1 MKNKILLVFIAITV
15 LACSNSSEKVVSM
28 DIKSLKIKS
37 HIDAYMNND
46 SSVAEKLF
54 AEDLE
59 LYDQFSNNQEDGE
72 TLSNSGG
79 NMGLIEADKLTHVL
93 FSEIKCT
100 TDNIKTYTDANG
112 DIYTV
117 FWSMWSGKG
126 NFTGAKTTIPF
137 HCISLWEGDKISKVW
152 RYMDPSALQKE
163 IDAFEGFN
171 YSSNKV
177 MGLADLRVNDGFTEN
192 DVKEFMI
199 SFTKFVRETEPNTY
213 DFGYFIS
220 DDGKHVNLVEK
231 YYDSADFVYHLNNFE
246 SSKFAEQFMTI
257 FSLERVLV
265 VGNSSDALKAKV
277 KGYGAE
283 LRENIGGWID

>member
-1 MKNKILLVFIAITV
+1 MKNQILLAV
-15 LACSNSSEKVVSM
+15 LAVSVLTCSNSAEKVVSM
-28 DIKSLKIKS
+28 DAKSLKVKS
-37 HIDAYMNND
+37 HIEAYMNND
-46 SSVAEKLF
+46 SSVAEALF

-59 LYDQFSNNQEDGE
+59 LYDQFSNTQKNGE
-72 TLSNSGG
+72 TISNNGG
-79 NMGLIEADKLTHVL
+79 NIGLIEADKFTHVL
-93 FSEIKCT
+93 FSGIKCT
-100 TDNIKTYTDANG
+100 TDNIKTYTAANG
-112 DIYTV
+112 EVYTV

-126 NFTGAKTTIPF
+126 NFTEADTSIPF
-137 HCISLWEGDKISKVW
+137 HCISLWDGDKISKIW

-163 IDAFEGFN
+163 IVAFEGVN
-171 YSSNKV
+171 NSSTKV
-177 MGLADLRVNDGFTEN
+177 MGLADLKVNYGFTKN

-213 DFGYFIS
+213 DFAYFIS
-220 DDGKHVNLVEK
+220 ADGKHVNLVEK

-246 SSKFAEQFMTI
+246 SSEFAGKFMTI

>member
-1 MKNKILLVFIAITV
+1 MKNQILLAFIAITV
-15 LACSNSSEKVVSM
+15 LACSNSSESVASM
-28 DIKSLKIKS
+28 DAKSLKIKS
-37 HIDAYMNND
+37 HINAYMNND

-59 LYDQFSNNQEDGE
+59 LYDQFSNNQKDGE
-72 TLSNSGG
+72 TLSNPGG
-79 NMGLIEADKLTHVL
+79 NMGLIEADKFTHVL

-100 TDNIKTYTDANG
+100 TDNIKTYTDTNG
-112 DIYTV
+112 DVYTV

-137 HCISLWEGDKISKVW
+137 HCVSLWEGDKISKVW

-171 YSSNKV
+171 NSSTKV
-177 MGLADLRVNDGFTEN
+177 MGLADLKVNDGFTKN

-220 DDGKHVNLVEK
+220 ADGQHVNLVEK
-231 YYDSADFVYHLNNFE
+231 YYDSADFVHHLNNFE
-246 SSKFAEQFMTI
+246 SSKFAEKFMTI

-265 VGNSSDALKAKV
+265 VGNSSDALKDKV

-283 LRENIGGWID
+283 LRENIEGCID

>member
-1 MKNKILLVFIAITV
+1 MKNQILLAFIAITV
-15 LACSNSSEKVVSM
+15 LACSNSSESVASM
-28 DIKSLKIKS
+28 DAKSLKIKS
-37 HIDAYMNND
+37 HINAYMNND

-59 LYDQFSNNQEDGE
+59 LYDQFSNNQKDGE
-72 TLSNSGG
+72 TLSNPGG
-79 NMGLIEADKLTHVL
+79 NMGLIEADKFTHVL

-100 TDNIKTYTDANG
+100 TDNIKTYTDTNG
-112 DIYTV
+112 DVYTV

-137 HCISLWEGDKISKVW
+137 HCVSLWEGDKISKVW

-177 MGLADLRVNDGFTEN
+177 MGLADLKVNDGFTKN

-220 DDGKHVNLVEK
+220 ADGQHVNLVEK
-231 YYDSADFVYHLNNFE
+231 YYDSADFVHHLNNFE
-246 SSKFAEQFMTI
+246 SSKFAEKFMTI

>member
-1 MKNKILLVFIAITV
+1 MKNQILLAFIAITV
-15 LACSNSSEKVVSM
+15 LACSNSSESLASM
-28 DIKSLKIKS
+28 DAKSLKIKS
-37 HIDAYMNND
+37 HINAYMNND

-59 LYDQFSNNQEDGE
+59 LYDQFSNNQKDGE
-72 TLSNSGG
+72 TLSNPGG
-79 NMGLIEADKLTHVL
+79 NMGLIEADKFTHVL

-100 TDNIKTYTDANG
+100 TDNIKTYTDTNG
-112 DIYTV
+112 DVYTV

-137 HCISLWEGDKISKVW
+137 HCVSLWEGDKISKVW

-163 IDAFEGFN
+163 IAAFEGFN
-171 YSSNKV
+171 NSSTKV
-177 MGLADLRVNDGFTEN
+177 MGLADLKVNDGFTKNE
-192 DVKEFMI
+192 VKEFMKN
-199 SFTKFVRETEPNTY
+199 FTKFVRETEPNTY

-220 DDGKHVNLVEK
+220 ADGQHVNLVEK
-231 YYDSADFVYHLNNFE
+231 YYDSADFVHHLNNFE
-246 SSKFAEQFMTI
+246 SSKFAEKFMTI

>member
-1 MKNKILLVFIAITV
+1 MKNQISLAFIAITV
-15 LACSNSSEKVVSM
+15 LACSNSIESVASM
-28 DIKSLKIKS
+28 DAKSLKIKS
-37 HIDAYMNND
+37 HINAYMNND

-59 LYDQFSNNQEDGE
+59 LYDQFSNNQKDGE
-72 TLSNSGG
+72 TLSNPGG
-79 NMGLIEADKLTHVL
+79 NMGLIEADKFTHVL

-100 TDNIKTYTDANG
+100 TDNIKTYTDTNG
-112 DIYTV
+112 DVYTV

-137 HCISLWEGDKISKVW
+137 HCVSLWEGDKISKVW

-171 YSSNKV
+171 NSSTKV
-177 MGLADLRVNDGFTEN
+177 MGLADLKVNDGFTKNE
-192 DVKEFMI
+192 VKEFMKN
-199 SFTKFVRETEPNTY
+199 FTKFVRETEPNTY

-220 DDGKHVNLVEK
+220 ADGQHVNLVEK
-231 YYDSADFVYHLNNFE
+231 YYDSADFVHHLNNFE
-246 SSKFAEQFMTI
+246 SSKFAEKFMTI

>member
-1 MKNKILLVFIAITV
+1 MKNQILLAFIAITV
-15 LACSNSSEKVVSM
+15 LACSNSSESVASM
-28 DIKSLKIKS
+28 DAKSLKIKS
-37 HIDAYMNND
+37 HINAYMNND

-59 LYDQFSNNQEDGE
+59 LYDQFSNNQKDGE
-72 TLSNSGG
+72 TLSNPGG
-79 NMGLIEADKLTHVL
+79 NMGLIEADKFTHVL
-93 FSEIKCT
+93 FSEIICT
-100 TDNIKTYTDANG
+100 TDNIKTYTDTNG
-112 DIYTV
+112 DVYTV

-137 HCISLWEGDKISKVW
+137 HCVSLWEGDKISKVW

-171 YSSNKV
+171 NSSTKV
-177 MGLADLRVNDGFTEN
+177 MGLADLKVNDGFTKNE
-192 DVKEFMI
+192 VKEFMKN
-199 SFTKFVRETEPNTY
+199 FTKFVRETEPNTY

-220 DDGKHVNLVEK
+220 ADGQHVNLVEK
-231 YYDSADFVYHLNNFE
+231 YYDSADFVHHLNNFE
-246 SSKFAEQFMTI
+246 SSKFAEKFMTI

>member
-1 MKNKILLVFIAITV
+1 MKNQILLAFIAITV
-15 LACSNSSEKVVSM
+15 LACSNSSESVASM
-28 DIKSLKIKS
+28 DAKSLKIKS
-37 HIDAYMNND
+37 HINAYMNND

-59 LYDQFSNNQEDGE
+59 LYDQFSNNQKDGE
-72 TLSNSGG
+72 TLSNPGG
-79 NMGLIEADKLTHVL
+79 NMGLIEADKFTHVL

-100 TDNIKTYTDANG
+100 TDNIKTYTDTNG
-112 DIYTV
+112 DVYTV
-117 FWSMWSGKG
+117 FWSMCSGKG

-137 HCISLWEGDKISKVW
+137 HCVSLWEGDKISKVW

-171 YSSNKV
+171 NSSTKV
-177 MGLADLRVNDGFTEN
+177 MGLADLKVNDGFTKN

-220 DDGKHVNLVEK
+220 ADGQHVNLVEK
-231 YYDSADFVYHLNNFE
+231 YYDSADFVHHLNNFE
-246 SSKFAEQFMTI
+246 SSKFAEKFMTI

-265 VGNSSDALKAKV
+265 VGNSSDALKDKV

>member
-1 MKNKILLVFIAITV
+1 MKNQISLAFIAITV
-15 LACSNSSEKVVSM
+15 LACSNSIESVASM
-28 DIKSLKIKS
+28 DAKSLKIKS
-37 HIDAYMNND
+37 HINAYMNND

-59 LYDQFSNNQEDGE
+59 LYDQFSNNQKDGE
-72 TLSNSGG
+72 TLSNPGG
-79 NMGLIEADKLTHVL
+79 NMGLIEADKFTHVL

-100 TDNIKTYTDANG
+100 TDNIKTYTDTNG
-112 DIYTV
+112 DVYTV

-137 HCISLWEGDKISKVW
+137 HCVSLWEGDKISKVW

-171 YSSNKV
+171 NSSTKV
-177 MGLADLRVNDGFTEN
+177 MGLADLKVNDGFTKNE
-192 DVKEFMI
+192 VKEFMKN
-199 SFTKFVRETEPNTY
+199 FTKFVRETEPNTY

-220 DDGKHVNLVEK
+220 ADGQHVNLVEK
-231 YYDSADFVYHLNNFE
+231 YYDSADFVHHLNNFE
-246 SSKFAEQFMTI
+246 SSKFAEKFMTI
-257 FSLERVLV
+257 SSLERVLV